1 MFWLTLHLAVCSTV
15 KQTYRTYVE
24 STPSLAPLSSSYPL
38 TMMNTRAKNNK
49 ASNTMSTLAA
59 AAAAT
64 AKTSANTDKTQGAQ
78 AQPLANSERNKT
90 SESMLKS
97 ADKPP
102 DKDQDQ
108 DMDDNPAE
116 DSGSPDASMTN
127 ENNKRDRNADLT
139 AIAAE
144 TGETKKNRIFSTDV
158 NSGEEL
164 VSNNLDIPTLTNKQ
178 YFEAWCQLNEED
190 SVKAKIPFKTMDG
203 EDDSAFYNSLCHA
216 SRTLARLYADSAI
229 IDHNDLLK
237 HGLTTDQWI
246 LGTATIM
253 NNQYDHEAAVAVVS
267 EADLNTFKITTIR
280 LAFTPPTNLF
290 RGNIRKSKTPATNA
304 SRAWYGAV
312 QILGSH
318 YARVP
323 KQRQQKLTQ
332 AAGTTSP
339 SSGLVQGSAV
349 SPQALMN
356 VATSSTS
363 SSGSPKAVSITTPHL
378 HRQHT
383 ARLVI
388 KLSIKP
394 KENQS
399 PNVVFINLFKK
410 LMAAYQTEDPSVLLR
425 PWKIKSTAGEITD
438 PENLPTQINDY
449 KEYADRLRILANRD
463 CWFKVHFAC
472 NGFPSNLT
480 SNMDSASH
488 HWFQDN
494 QAAAFLAVVQDSDDT
509 IDLGHL
515 MFSGPFIDHVRLTE
529 QIRKECTRI
538 DPKKKFHF
546 GCKPKKLAEI
556 PKSEGKFTNWTMA
569 DNQPIV
575 IEVDKQQA
583 RPFKNILYRLFNKQP
598 NSLLRPGGYNFRIL
612 PDKQLVLQ
620 GSDSLRM
627 RTKILRKHQAVI
639 QSLTLLKSDDI
650 QELDSPITVAG
661 YVHTLRSVIQEF
673 TYPLGDQNSSSNSG
687 GHKPTSAAKSALFH
701 SIDFAASG
709 TDMLCGVAYF
719 TAYKDRTE
727 AAGRLITILPA
738 YVSEFIS
745 RDAAKAWFHPNALD
759 IITEVD
765 LGTDLEGNWDG
776 TWSTSEDEFNAAIL
790 AEDMGFEIEVEQG
803 LDLDEGR
810 VTLTADNAS
819 MQSFGTAFGRT
830 PSPAKDPSGSSEPSP
845 SSQSDDGQQTPL
857 TSGAVTQSEVTQA
870 AGSSESSG
878 ASD

>member
-1 MFWLTLHLAVCSTV
+1 
-15 KQTYRTYVE
+15 
-24 STPSLAPLSSSYPL
+24 
-38 TMMNTRAKNNK
+38 
-49 ASNTMSTLAA
+49 
-59 AAAAT
+59 
-64 AKTSANTDKTQGAQ
+64 
-78 AQPLANSERNKT
+78 
-90 SESMLKS
+90 
-97 ADKPP
+97 
-102 DKDQDQ
+102 
-108 DMDDNPAE
+108 
-116 DSGSPDASMTN
+116 
-127 ENNKRDRNADLT
+127 
-139 AIAAE
+139 
-144 TGETKKNRIFSTDV
+144 
-158 NSGEEL
+158 
-164 VSNNLDIPTLTNKQ
+164 
-178 YFEAWCQLNEED
+178 
-190 SVKAKIPFKTMDG
+190 
-203 EDDSAFYNSLCHA
+203 
-216 SRTLARLYADSAI
+216 
-229 IDHNDLLK
+229 
-237 HGLTTDQWI
+237 
-246 LGTATIM
+246 M
-253 NNQYDHEAAVAVVS
+253 NNQYDHEAALTVVTDV
-267 EADLNTFKITTIR
+267 DLNAFKIMTIR

-304 SRAWYGAV
+304 SRAWYSAV
-312 QILGSH
+312 QNIGSH

-332 AAGTTSP
+332 ADGKAPP

-349 SPQALMN
+349 SPHALMN
-356 VATSSTS
+356 MAESSKS
-363 SSGSPKAVSITTPHL
+363 NSGSPKAVSISTPQH

-410 LMAAYQTEDPSVLLR
+410 LMTAYQTEDPSVLLR
-425 PWKIKSTAGEITD
+425 PWKIKSSASEITD

-515 MFSGPFIDHVRLTE
+515 MFSGPFIDHIRLTE
-529 QIRKECTRI
+529 QIRVACTRI
-538 DPKKKFHF
+538 DPKKKFYF

-598 NSLLRPGGYNFRIL
+598 NALLRPGGYNFRIL

-627 RTKILRKHQAVI
+627 RAKILRKHQAVV

-661 YVHTLRSVIQEF
+661 SVHTLRSVIQEF
-673 TYPLGDQNSSSNSG
+673 TYPLGDQSDG
-687 GHKPTSAAKSALFH
+687 GNGGQTTAPAKSALFH

-709 TDMLCGVAYF
+709 TDMLGGVAYF

-727 AAGRLITILPA
+727 TASRLITILPA

-745 RDAAKAWFHPNALD
+745 RDAVKAWFHPNALD

-790 AEDMGFEIEVEQG
+790 AEDMGFEIQVEHG
-803 LDLDEGR
+803 LDLEEGR

-830 PSPAKDPSGSSEPSP
+830 PSPAKDTNGSSELPT

-857 TSGAVTQSEVTQA
+857 TTGAVTLSEVTPA
-870 AGSSESSG
+870 AGSPESSG